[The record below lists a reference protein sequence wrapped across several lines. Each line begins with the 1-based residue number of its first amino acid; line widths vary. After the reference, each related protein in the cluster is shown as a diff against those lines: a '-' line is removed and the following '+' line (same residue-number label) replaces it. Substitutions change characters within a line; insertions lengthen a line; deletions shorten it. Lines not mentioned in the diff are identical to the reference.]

1 MSSVQIEGN
10 RKTTTVAWLAP
21 LAWIGLL
28 AVLLAGLHRAGA
40 VLAPPPAASLD
51 ALRTWLESNDP
62 TTAALA
68 IVRLGALAVGWYL
81 MAVSLVGLFVRLAGL
96 RRMVRVADLFT
107 IRPVRRLLSTIA
119 GAGLATSALLLPAAV
134 PGGVAAVA
142 AAEEPLEA
150 PEPAPPAD
158 PAEDPEPTTPPS
170 PTEEESD
177 TATMR
182 QVDDGPVAVMR
193 QLPPGLGEPSTTTTS
208 LPPTPAPIT
217 PEEPAPGP
225 AAAPTQSEGTIPERA
240 TWEVEP
246 GDHLWS
252 IAERTLAE
260 AWGREPT
267 DREIT
272 RYWSTLIDHNRQ
284 ALVDPDNP
292 DLIHPGQVF
301 ELPAVP

>member
-1 MSSVQIEGN
+1 
-10 RKTTTVAWLAP
+10 
-21 LAWIGLL
+21 
-28 AVLLAGLHRAGA
+28 
-40 VLAPPPAASLD
+40 
-51 ALRTWLESNDP
+51 
-62 TTAALA
+62 
-68 IVRLGALAVGWYL
+68 

-134 PGGVAAVA
+134 PGGVPAVA

-158 PAEDPEPTTPPS
+158 PGEDPAPTPPPS
-170 PTEEESD
+170 PTEEGSD

-193 QLPPGLGEPSTTTTS
+193 QLPPGLSEPSTTTTTS
-208 LPPTPAPIT
+208 PPPTPAPVT